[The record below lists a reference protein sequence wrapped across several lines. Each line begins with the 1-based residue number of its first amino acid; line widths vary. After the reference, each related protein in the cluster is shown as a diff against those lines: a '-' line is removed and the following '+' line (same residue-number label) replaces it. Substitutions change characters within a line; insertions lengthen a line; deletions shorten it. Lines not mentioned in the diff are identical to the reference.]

1 MISTFFI
8 NRPIFATV
16 LAVVITLAGAA
27 AFTGLPVE
35 QYPQIVPPD
44 VQVTATYNGADAAT
58 IAESVAAPLEQRI
71 NGVDNMLYMSSSS
84 SDAGTMAL
92 TVTFANG
99 TDPDQATIDVNNR
112 VQQALSQ
119 LPQEVRDQ
127 GVVVQKKSNAILMV
141 ITLLSEK
148 GQFDTKFISNY
159 ALLNIIDE
167 LKRIK
172 GVGDTQLFGA
182 QDYSMRIW
190 LDPAKLAHFK
200 LTPTD
205 VGNAIKAQ
213 SAQFAAGKFNDA
225 PNDSRAGFTYTITAD
240 GRFTDVDQF
249 RNIILRGNPD
259 GGTLRL
265 KDVARIELGSKF
277 YGFNA
282 TFNGK
287 PTVPIGVFLSP
298 GANALETV
306 AAIRDRMQEL
316 QTRFPG
322 DLAYKIPLDTTDFVR
337 ISIKEVLKTLL
348 EAMVLVVLVI
358 FVFLQKPRATL
369 IPLIAIPVALIG
381 ALAGLF
387 LSGMSIN
394 LLTLFGFVL
403 AIGIV
408 VDDAIIVIEN
418 VERLMRE
425 EMLNARDAAIKA
437 MHQVTGPIIATTL
450 VLLAVF
456 IPVAF
461 IPGLTG
467 EMYRQFAIAISIS
480 VVLSA
485 VVALTL
491 TPAMTAVLLKKHE
504 DKPPALPFRVFN
516 RGFSSLTNAYMGL
529 VHFFL
534 RAWPVGLMLFA
545 GVIIA
550 AFFLFRQSPTGLIPN
565 EDQGFFIS
573 IIKLA
578 PGASLDR
585 TSTVRNE
592 LSDIITRDPNVF
604 STVAFAGRDLL
615 ADTAR
620 PNAGVAFTRLNP
632 WDERPLASQS
642 VQAIAKKITGE
653 ARHIPQGQVFSFV
666 PPAIRGISTTGGFEL
681 YLQNRGNGGL
691 DALNTAAKNLIA
703 AANKRPELAG
713 VRTTFEFNI
722 PQYRAVVDRDKAY
735 SLGVPVKDIFTAM
748 QSTFGIG
755 YINDFTLFGRNFQVN
770 QAADTPYRVSPDD
783 LRQVYVRSAKDGLIP
798 LSSLVT
804 LHQTSGPDVVNR
816 FNIFPSVK
824 ILGNPAPGYSSGQAL
839 KAMQEVAA
847 NTLSRNFQLGWI
859 GAAYQELSAGK
870 SGAIALGLGIIM
882 VFLILA
888 ALYERW
894 TLPLAVITAIPFAVL
909 GALLANWMRGLDI
922 DVYFQ
927 VGLLVLIAMSA
938 KNAILIVEF
947 AAKIHAEGKTIAEA
961 AVAAARIRFRP
972 VIMTSMAFILGVLPL
987 ALASG
992 AGEGARHALGT
1003 GIVGG
1008 MIFATYI
1015 AVLFI
1020 PMFFE
1025 LTQTLSEKVSRRKKP
1040 QAAKTQ
1046 EAHTDESV

>member
-8 NRPIFATV
+8 HRPIFATV
-16 LAVVITLAGAA
+16 LAVVIMLAGAA

-35 QYPQIVPPD
+35 QYPEIVPPD

-71 NGVDNMLYMSSSS
+71 NGVENMLYMSSSS
-84 SDAGTMAL
+84 SDSGTMNL

-99 TDPDQATIDVNNR
+99 TDPNQASIDVNNR
-112 VQQALSQ
+112 VQQALPQ

-159 ALLNIIDE
+159 ALLNVIDE

-190 LDPAKLAHFK
+190 LDPAKLAHFG

-225 PNDSRAGFTYTITAD
+225 PNDSADGFTYTLTAD
-240 GRFTDVDQF
+240 GRFTTVEQF
-249 RNIILRGNPD
+249 RNIILRGNAS
-259 GGTLRL
+259 GGALRL
-265 KDVARIELGSKF
+265 KDVARIDLGSKF

-287 PTVPIGVFLSP
+287 PTVPIGVFLAP

-306 AAIRDRMQEL
+306 TAIRTKIAEL
-316 QTRFPG
+316 QTVFPG
-322 DLAYKIPLDTTDFVR
+322 DLTYKIPLDTTDFVR
-337 ISIKEVLKTLL
+337 ISIDEVLKTLA

-358 FVFLQKPRATL
+358 FIFLQKPRATL

-381 ALAGLF
+381 ALAGLY
-387 LSGMSIN
+387 LAGMSIN

-425 EMLNARDAAIKA
+425 EALNARDAAIKA
-437 MHQVTGPIIATTL
+437 MSQVSGPIIATTM

-491 TPAMTAVLLKKHE
+491 TPAMTAILLNKHE
-504 DKPPALPFRVFN
+504 EKQPAPPFRLFN
-516 RGFSSLTNAYMGL
+516 RGFAGLTHGYMGL
-529 VHFFL
+529 VQFFL
-534 RAWPVGLMLFA
+534 KAWPLGLMIFA
-545 GVIIA
+545 GVIVA
-550 AFFLFRQSPTGLIPN
+550 AIMLFKHSPTGLVPN

-573 IIKLA
+573 IIKLV
-578 PGASLDR
+578 PGTSLDR
-585 TSTVRNE
+585 TAVVRDE
-592 LSDIITRDPNVF
+592 LSHIVTQDPNVF
-604 STVAFAGRDLL
+604 SIVAFAGRDLL

-620 PNAGVAFTRLNP
+620 PNAGVAFIRLNP
-632 WDERPLASQS
+632 WDMRPLPSQS
-642 VQAIAKKITGE
+642 VQAVANKITHE

-666 PPAIRGISTTGGFEL
+666 PPPIRGISTTGGFEL

-691 DALNTAAKNLIA
+691 DALNTATLNLIA
-703 AANKRPELAG
+703 AANKRPELTG

-722 PQYRAVVDRDKAY
+722 PQYRAIVNRDKAY
-735 SLGVPVKDIFTAM
+735 ALGVPVKDIFTAM
-748 QSTFGIG
+748 QSTFGTG
-755 YINDFTLFGRNFQVN
+755 YVNDFTLFGRNFQVN
-770 QAADTPYRVSPDD
+770 QAADTPYRVDPQS
-783 LRQVYVRSAKDGLIP
+783 LEQVYVRSSKEGMIP
-798 LSSLVT
+798 LSSLVRLT
-804 LHQTSGPDVVNR
+804 RVSGPDVVTR
-816 FNIFPSVK
+816 FNIFPAAK

-847 NTLSRNFQLGWI
+847 STLSNNFQLGWI

-870 SGAIALGLGIIM
+870 AGAIAFGLGIIM

-894 TLPLAVITAIPFAVL
+894 ALPLAVITAVPFAVL

-947 AAKIHAEGKTIAEA
+947 AAKMHADGKSIADA
-961 AVAAARIRFRP
+961 AREAARIRFRP

-1008 MIFATYI
+1008 MILATYVAI
-1015 AVLFI
+1015 LFV

-1025 LTQTLSEKVSRRKKP
+1025 LAQTFSDKFNQRKP
-1040 QAAKTQ
+1040 QTK
-1046 EAHTDESV
+1046 

>member
-8 NRPIFATV
+8 HRPIFATV

-35 QYPQIVPPD
+35 QYPEIVPPD
-44 VQVTATYNGADAAT
+44 VQVSATYNGADAAT

-71 NGVDNMLYMSSSS
+71 NGVENMLYMSSSS
-84 SDAGTMAL
+84 SDSGSMNL

-99 TDPDQATIDVNNR
+99 TDPDQAAIDVNNR
-112 VQQALSQ
+112 VQQALPQ

-148 GQFDTKFISNY
+148 NQFDTKFISNY
-159 ALLNIIDE
+159 ALLNVIDE

-172 GVGDTQLFGA
+172 GVDDTQLFGA

-190 LDPAKLAHFK
+190 LDPAKLAHFG

-213 SAQFAAGKFNDA
+213 NAQFAAGKFNDA
-225 PNDSRAGFTYTITAD
+225 PNDSAAGFTYTITAD
-240 GRFTDVDQF
+240 GRFTDVEQF
-249 RNIILRGNPD
+249 RNIILRGNAN
-259 GGTLRL
+259 GGALRL
-265 KDVARIELGSKF
+265 KDVARIDLGSKF

-287 PTVPIGVFLSP
+287 PTVPIGVFLAP
-298 GANALETV
+298 GANALDTV
-306 AAIRDRMQEL
+306 AAIRSKMAEL
-316 QTRFPG
+316 QTSFPG
-322 DLAYKIPLDTTDFVR
+322 DLTYKIPLDTTDFVR
-337 ISIKEVLKTLL
+337 ISIHEVLKTLA

-358 FVFLQKPRATL
+358 FIFLQKPRATL
-369 IPLIAIPVALIG
+369 IPLVAIPVALIG
-381 ALAGLF
+381 ALAGLY
-387 LSGMSIN
+387 LAGMSIN

-425 EMLNARDAAIKA
+425 EALHAKEAAIKA
-437 MHQVTGPIIATTL
+437 MEQVTGPIIATTL

-461 IPGLTG
+461 IPGLSG
-467 EMYRQFAIAISIS
+467 EMYRQFAIALSIS

-491 TPAMTAVLLKKHE
+491 TPAMTALLLGRHE
-504 DKPPALPFRVFN
+504 EKPPAAPFRLFN
-516 RGFSSLTNAYMGL
+516 RGFASVTNGYMRL
-529 VHFFL
+529 VQFFL
-534 RAWPVGLMLFA
+534 KAWPIGLMIFA
-545 GVIIA
+545 GVIVVAVMI
-550 AFFLFRQSPTGLIPN
+550 FKQSPTGLIPN

-585 TSTVRNE
+585 TSEVRDE
-592 LSDIITRDPNVF
+592 LSQIITKNPNVF
-604 STVAFAGRDLL
+604 SSVAFAGRDLL

-632 WDERPLASQS
+632 WDERPLPSQS
-642 VQAIAKKITGE
+642 VQAIAKQITGE

-681 YLQNRGNGGL
+681 YLQNRGTGGL
-691 DALNTAAKNLIA
+691 DALNTATQNLIE

-722 PQYRAVVDRDKAY
+722 PQYRAVVNRDKAY
-735 SLGVPVKDIFTAM
+735 ALGVPVKDIFTAM
-748 QSTFGIG
+748 QSTFGTG
-755 YINDFTLFGRNFQVN
+755 YVNDFTLFGRNFQVN
-770 QAADTPYRVSPDD
+770 QAADAPYRINPQD
-783 LRQVYVRSAKDGLIP
+783 LENVFVRSSKDGMIP
-798 LSSLVT
+798 LSSLVSLT
-804 LHQTSGPDVVNR
+804 RQSGPDVVNR
-816 FNIFPSVK
+816 FNIFPAAK
-824 ILGNPAPGYSSGQAL
+824 ILGNPAPGSSSGQAL

-847 NTLSRNFQLGWI
+847 STLSNNFQLGWI
-859 GAAYQELSAGK
+859 GAAYQELSAGT
-870 SGAIALGLGIIM
+870 SGAIAFALGIIM

-909 GALLANWMRGLDI
+909 GALLANAMRGLDI

-947 AAKIHAEGKTIAEA
+947 AAKMHADGLSIAEA
-961 AVAAARIRFRP
+961 ALAAARIRFRP

-1008 MIFATYI
+1008 MILATYVAI
-1015 AVLFI
+1015 LFI

-1025 LTQTLSEKVSRRKKP
+1025 LSQTLSEKFSRKKSP
-1040 QAAKTQ
+1040 P
-1046 EAHTDESV
+1046 H

>member
-8 NRPIFATV
+8 HRPIFASV
-16 LAVVITLAGAA
+16 LAVVIMLAGAA

-35 QYPQIVPPD
+35 QYPEIVPPD

-71 NGVDNMLYMSSSS
+71 NGVENMLYMSSSS
-84 SDAGTMAL
+84 SDSGTMNL

-99 TDPDQATIDVNNR
+99 TDPNQATIDVNNR
-112 VQQALSQ
+112 VQQALPQ

-141 ITLLSEK
+141 ITLLSER

-159 ALLNIIDE
+159 ALLNVIDE

-190 LDPAKLAHFK
+190 LDPAKLAHFG

-225 PNDSRAGFTYTITAD
+225 PNDSAAGFTYTLTAD
-240 GRFTDVDQF
+240 GRFTTVEQF
-249 RNIILRGNPD
+249 RNIILRGND
-259 GGTLRL
+259 NGGALRL
-265 KDVARIELGSKF
+265 NDVARIDLGSKF

-287 PTVPIGVFLSP
+287 PTVPIGVFLAP

-306 AAIRDRMQEL
+306 AAIRTKMAEL
-316 QTRFPG
+316 QTSFPG

-337 ISIKEVLKTLL
+337 ISIDEVLKTLA

-358 FVFLQKPRATL
+358 FIFLQKPRATL

-381 ALAGLF
+381 ALAGLY
-387 LSGMSIN
+387 LAGMSIN

-425 EMLNARDAAIKA
+425 EALHARDAAIKA
-437 MHQVTGPIIATTL
+437 MTQVSGPIIATTM

-491 TPAMTAVLLKKHE
+491 TPAMTAILLNKHE
-504 DKPPALPFRVFN
+504 EKQPALPFRLFN
-516 RGFSSLTNAYMGL
+516 RGFAGLTHGYMGL
-529 VHFFL
+529 VQFFL
-534 RAWPVGLMLFA
+534 KAWPLGLMIFA
-545 GVIIA
+545 GVIVA
-550 AFFLFRQSPTGLIPN
+550 AIVLFKHSPTGLVPN

-585 TSTVRNE
+585 TGVVRDE
-592 LSDIITRDPNVF
+592 LSQIVTDDPNVF
-604 STVAFAGRDLL
+604 SIVAFAGRDLL

-620 PNAGVAFTRLNP
+620 PNAGVAFIRLNP
-632 WDERPLASQS
+632 WDERPLPSQS
-642 VQAIAKKITGE
+642 VQAVANKITGE

-666 PPAIRGISTTGGFEL
+666 PPPIRGISTTGGFEL

-691 DALNTAAKNLIA
+691 DALNTATQNLIA

-722 PQYRAVVDRDKAY
+722 PQYRAVVNRDKAY
-735 SLGVPVKDIFTAM
+735 ALGVSVKDIFTAM
-748 QSTFGIG
+748 QSTFGTG
-755 YINDFTLFGRNFQVN
+755 YVNDFTLFGRNFQVN
-770 QAADTPYRVSPDD
+770 QAADTPYRVDPQD
-783 LRQVYVRSAKDGLIP
+783 LSQVYVRSSKERMIP
-798 LSSLVT
+798 LSSLVRLT
-804 LHQTSGPDVVNR
+804 RVSGPDVVTR
-816 FNIFPSVK
+816 FNIFPAAK

-847 NTLSRNFQLGWI
+847 STLSNNFQLGWI

-870 SGAIALGLGIIM
+870 SGAIAFGLGIIM

-894 TLPLAVITAIPFAVL
+894 ALPLAVITAVPFAVL

-947 AAKIHAEGKTIAEA
+947 AAKMHAEGKSIPDA
-961 AVAAARIRFRP
+961 AREAARIRFRP

-987 ALASG
+987 ALATG

-1008 MIFATYI
+1008 MILATYVAI
-1015 AVLFI
+1015 IFV

-1025 LTQTLSEKVSRRKKP
+1025 LAQTLSDKFSRRKP
-1040 QAAKTQ
+1040 QAK
-1046 EAHTDESV
+1046 

>member
-1 MISTFFI
+1 
-8 NRPIFATV
+8 
-16 LAVVITLAGAA
+16 
-27 AFTGLPVE
+27 
-35 QYPQIVPPD
+35 
-44 VQVTATYNGADAAT
+44 
-58 IAESVAAPLEQRI
+58 
-71 NGVDNMLYMSSSS
+71 
-84 SDAGTMAL
+84 
-92 TVTFANG
+92 
-99 TDPDQATIDVNNR
+99 
-112 VQQALSQ
+112 
-119 LPQEVRDQ
+119 
-127 GVVVQKKSNAILMV
+127 
-141 ITLLSEK
+141 
-148 GQFDTKFISNY
+148 
-159 ALLNIIDE
+159 
-167 LKRIK
+167 
-172 GVGDTQLFGA
+172 
-182 QDYSMRIW
+182 
-190 LDPAKLAHFK
+190 
-200 LTPTD
+200 
-205 VGNAIKAQ
+205 
-213 SAQFAAGKFNDA
+213 
-225 PNDSRAGFTYTITAD
+225 
-240 GRFTDVDQF
+240 
-249 RNIILRGNPD
+249 
-259 GGTLRL
+259 
-265 KDVARIELGSKF
+265 
-277 YGFNA
+277 
-282 TFNGK
+282 
-287 PTVPIGVFLSP
+287 
-298 GANALETV
+298 
-306 AAIRDRMQEL
+306 
-316 QTRFPG
+316 
-322 DLAYKIPLDTTDFVR
+322 
-337 ISIKEVLKTLL
+337 
-348 EAMVLVVLVI
+348 
-358 FVFLQKPRATL
+358 
-369 IPLIAIPVALIG
+369 
-381 ALAGLF
+381 
-387 LSGMSIN
+387 
-394 LLTLFGFVL
+394 
-403 AIGIV
+403 
-408 VDDAIIVIEN
+408 
-418 VERLMRE
+418 
-425 EMLNARDAAIKA
+425 
-437 MHQVTGPIIATTL
+437 
-450 VLLAVF
+450 
-456 IPVAF
+456 
-461 IPGLTG
+461 
-467 EMYRQFAIAISIS
+467 
-480 VVLSA
+480 
-485 VVALTL
+485 
-491 TPAMTAVLLKKHE
+491 
-504 DKPPALPFRVFN
+504 
-516 RGFSSLTNAYMGL
+516 
-529 VHFFL
+529 
-534 RAWPVGLMLFA
+534 
-545 GVIIA
+545 
-550 AFFLFRQSPTGLIPN
+550 
-565 EDQGFFIS
+565 
-573 IIKLA
+573 
-578 PGASLDR
+578 
-585 TSTVRNE
+585 
-592 LSDIITRDPNVF
+592 
-604 STVAFAGRDLL
+604 
-615 ADTAR
+615 
-620 PNAGVAFTRLNP
+620 
-632 WDERPLASQS
+632 

-1046 EAHTDESV
+1046 EAHTDES

>member
-8 NRPIFATV
+8 HRPIFATV

-35 QYPQIVPPD
+35 QYPEIVPPD
-44 VQVTATYNGADAAT
+44 VQVSATYNGADAAT

-71 NGVDNMLYMSSSS
+71 NGVENMLYMSSSS
-84 SDAGTMAL
+84 SDSGSMNL

-99 TDPDQATIDVNNR
+99 TDPDQAAIDVNNR
-112 VQQALSQ
+112 VQQALPQ

-148 GQFDTKFISNY
+148 NQFDTKFISNY
-159 ALLNIIDE
+159 ALLNVIDE

-190 LDPAKLAHFK
+190 LDPAKLAHFG

-225 PNDSRAGFTYTITAD
+225 PNDSAAGFTYTITAD
-240 GRFTDVDQF
+240 GRFTDVEQF
-249 RNIILRGNPD
+249 RNIILRGNAN
-259 GGTLRL
+259 GGALRL
-265 KDVARIELGSKF
+265 KDVARIDLGSKF

-287 PTVPIGVFLSP
+287 PTVPIGVFLAP
-298 GANALETV
+298 GANALDTV
-306 AAIRDRMQEL
+306 AAIRSKMAEL
-316 QTRFPG
+316 QTSFPG
-322 DLAYKIPLDTTDFVR
+322 DLTYKIPLDTTDFVR
-337 ISIKEVLKTLL
+337 ISIHEVLKTLA

-358 FVFLQKPRATL
+358 FIFLQKPRATL
-369 IPLIAIPVALIG
+369 IPLVAIPVALIG
-381 ALAGLF
+381 ALAGLY
-387 LSGMSIN
+387 LAGMSIN

-425 EMLNARDAAIKA
+425 EALHAKEAAIKA
-437 MHQVTGPIIATTL
+437 MEQVTGPIIATTL

-461 IPGLTG
+461 IPGLSG
-467 EMYRQFAIAISIS
+467 EMYRQFAIALSIS

-491 TPAMTAVLLKKHE
+491 TPAMTALMLGRHE
-504 DKPPALPFRVFN
+504 EKPPAAPFRLFN
-516 RGFSSLTNAYMGL
+516 RGFASVTNGYMRL

-534 RAWPVGLMLFA
+534 KAWPIGLMIFA
-545 GVIIA
+545 GVIVA
-550 AFFLFRQSPTGLIPN
+550 AVMIFKQSPTGLIPN

-585 TSTVRNE
+585 TSEVRDE
-592 LSDIITRDPNVF
+592 LSQIITGNPNVF

-632 WDERPLASQS
+632 WDERPLPSQS
-642 VQAIAKKITGE
+642 VQAIAKQITGE

-681 YLQNRGNGGL
+681 YLQNRGTGGL
-691 DALNTAAKNLIA
+691 DALNTATQNLIE

-722 PQYRAVVDRDKAY
+722 PQYRAVVNRDKAY
-735 SLGVPVKDIFTAM
+735 ALGVPVKDIFTAM
-748 QSTFGIG
+748 QSTFGTG
-755 YINDFTLFGRNFQVN
+755 YVNDFTLFGRNFQVN
-770 QAADTPYRVSPDD
+770 QAADAPYRINPQELENVF
-783 LRQVYVRSAKDGLIP
+783 VRSSKEGMIP
-798 LSSLVT
+798 LSSLVSLT
-804 LHQTSGPDVVNR
+804 RQSGPDVVNR
-816 FNIFPSVK
+816 FNIFPAAK

-847 NTLSRNFQLGWI
+847 STLSNNFRLGWI
-859 GAAYQELSAGK
+859 GAAYQELSAGT
-870 SGAIALGLGIIM
+870 SGAIAFALGIIM

-909 GALLANWMRGLDI
+909 GALLANAMRGLDI

-947 AAKIHAEGKTIAEA
+947 AAKMHADGLSIAEA
-961 AVAAARIRFRP
+961 ALAAARIRFRP

-1008 MIFATYI
+1008 MILATYVAI
-1015 AVLFI
+1015 LFI

-1025 LTQTLSEKVSRRKKP
+1025 LSQTLSEKLNRNKK
-1040 QAAKTQ
+1040 AAR
-1046 EAHTDESV
+1046 

>member
-8 NRPIFATV
+8 HRPIFASV
-16 LAVVITLAGAA
+16 LAVVIMLAGAA

-35 QYPQIVPPD
+35 QYPEIVPPD

-71 NGVDNMLYMSSSS
+71 NGVENMLYMSSSS
-84 SDAGTMAL
+84 SDSGTMNL

-99 TDPDQATIDVNNR
+99 TDPNQATIDVNNR
-112 VQQALSQ
+112 VQQALPQ

-141 ITLLSEK
+141 ITLLSER

-159 ALLNIIDE
+159 ALLNVIDE

-190 LDPAKLAHFK
+190 LDPAKLAHFG

-225 PNDSRAGFTYTITAD
+225 PNDSAAGFTYTLTAD
-240 GRFTDVDQF
+240 GRFTTVEQF
-249 RNIILRGNPD
+249 RNIILRGND
-259 GGTLRL
+259 NGGALRL
-265 KDVARIELGSKF
+265 NDVARIDLGSKF

-287 PTVPIGVFLSP
+287 PTVPIGVFLAP

-306 AAIRDRMQEL
+306 AAIRTKMAEL
-316 QTRFPG
+316 QTSFPG

-337 ISIKEVLKTLL
+337 ISIDEVLKTLA

-358 FVFLQKPRATL
+358 FIFLQKPRATL

-381 ALAGLF
+381 ALAGLY
-387 LSGMSIN
+387 LAGMSIN

-425 EMLNARDAAIKA
+425 EALHAKEAAIKA
-437 MHQVTGPIIATTL
+437 MAQVSGPIIATTM

-491 TPAMTAVLLKKHE
+491 TPAMTAILLNKHE
-504 DKPPALPFRVFN
+504 EKQPALPFRLFN
-516 RGFSSLTNAYMGL
+516 RGFAGLTHGYMGL
-529 VHFFL
+529 VQFFL
-534 RAWPVGLMLFA
+534 KAWPLGLMIFA
-545 GVIIA
+545 GVIVA
-550 AFFLFRQSPTGLIPN
+550 AIVLFKHSPTGLVPN

-585 TSTVRNE
+585 TGVVRDE
-592 LSDIITRDPNVF
+592 LSQIVTDNPNVF
-604 STVAFAGRDLL
+604 SIVAFAGRDLL

-620 PNAGVAFTRLNP
+620 PNAGVAFIRLNP
-632 WDERPLASQS
+632 WDERPLPSQS
-642 VQAIAKKITGE
+642 VQAVANKITGE

-666 PPAIRGISTTGGFEL
+666 PPPIRGISTTGGFEL

-691 DALNTAAKNLIA
+691 DALNTATQNLIA

-722 PQYRAVVDRDKAY
+722 PQYRAVVNRDKAY
-735 SLGVPVKDIFTAM
+735 ALGVSVKDIFTAM
-748 QSTFGIG
+748 QSTFGTG
-755 YINDFTLFGRNFQVN
+755 YVNDFTLFGRNFQVN
-770 QAADTPYRVSPDD
+770 QAADTPYRVDPQD
-783 LRQVYVRSAKDGLIP
+783 LSQVYVRSSSEGMIP
-798 LSSLVT
+798 LSSLVRLT
-804 LHQTSGPDVVNR
+804 RVSSPDVVTR
-816 FNIFPSVK
+816 FNIFPAAK

-847 NTLSRNFQLGWI
+847 STLSNNFQLGWI

-870 SGAIALGLGIIM
+870 SGAIAFGLGIIM

-894 TLPLAVITAIPFAVL
+894 ALPLAVITAVPFAVL

-947 AAKIHAEGKTIAEA
+947 AAKMHAEGKSIPDA
-961 AVAAARIRFRP
+961 AREAARIRFRP

-987 ALASG
+987 ALATG

-1008 MIFATYI
+1008 MILATYVAI
-1015 AVLFI
+1015 IFV

-1025 LTQTLSEKVSRRKKP
+1025 LAQTLSDKFSRRKP
-1040 QAAKTQ
+1040 QAK
-1046 EAHTDESV
+1046 

>member
-8 NRPIFATV
+8 HRPIFASV
-16 LAVVITLAGAA
+16 LAVVIMLAGAA

-35 QYPQIVPPD
+35 QYPEIVPPD

-71 NGVDNMLYMSSSS
+71 NGVENMLYMSSSS
-84 SDAGTMAL
+84 SDSGTMNL

-99 TDPDQATIDVNNR
+99 TDPNQATIDVNNR
-112 VQQALSQ
+112 VQQALPQ

-141 ITLLSEK
+141 ITLLSER

-159 ALLNIIDE
+159 ALLNVIDE

-190 LDPAKLAHFK
+190 LDPAKLAHFG

-225 PNDSRAGFTYTITAD
+225 PNDSAAGFTYTLTAD
-240 GRFTDVDQF
+240 GRFTTVEQF
-249 RNIILRGNPD
+249 RNIILRGND
-259 GGTLRL
+259 NGGALRL
-265 KDVARIELGSKF
+265 NDVARIDLGSKF

-287 PTVPIGVFLSP
+287 PTVPIGVFLAP

-306 AAIRDRMQEL
+306 AAIRTKMAEL
-316 QTRFPG
+316 QTTFPG

-337 ISIKEVLKTLL
+337 ISIDEVLKTLA

-358 FVFLQKPRATL
+358 FIFLQKPRATL

-381 ALAGLF
+381 ALAGLY
-387 LSGMSIN
+387 LAGMSIN

-425 EMLNARDAAIKA
+425 EALHAKEAAIKA
-437 MHQVTGPIIATTL
+437 MTQVSGPIIATTM

-491 TPAMTAVLLKKHE
+491 TPAMTAILLNKHE
-504 DKPPALPFRVFN
+504 EKQPALPFRLFN
-516 RGFSSLTNAYMGL
+516 RGFAGLTHGYMGL
-529 VHFFL
+529 VQFFL
-534 RAWPVGLMLFA
+534 KAWPLGLMIFA
-545 GVIIA
+545 GVIVA
-550 AFFLFRQSPTGLIPN
+550 AIVLFKHSPTGLVPN

-585 TSTVRNE
+585 TGVVRDE
-592 LSDIITRDPNVF
+592 LSQIVTDNPNVF
-604 STVAFAGRDLL
+604 SIVAFAGRDLL

-620 PNAGVAFTRLNP
+620 PNAGVAFIRLNP
-632 WDERPLASQS
+632 WDERPLPSQS
-642 VQAIAKKITGE
+642 VQAVASKITGE

-666 PPAIRGISTTGGFEL
+666 PPPIRGISTTGGFEL

-691 DALNTAAKNLIA
+691 DALNTATQNLIA

-722 PQYRAVVDRDKAY
+722 PQYRAVVNRDKAY
-735 SLGVPVKDIFTAM
+735 ALGVSVKDIFTAM
-748 QSTFGIG
+748 QSTFGTG
-755 YINDFTLFGRNFQVN
+755 YVNDFTLFGRNFQVN
-770 QAADTPYRVSPDD
+770 QAADTPYRVDPQD
-783 LRQVYVRSAKDGLIP
+783 LNQVYVRSSSEGMIP
-798 LSSLVT
+798 LSSLVRLT
-804 LHQTSGPDVVNR
+804 RVSGPDVVTR
-816 FNIFPSVK
+816 FNIFPAAK

-847 NTLSRNFQLGWI
+847 STLSNNFQLGWI

-870 SGAIALGLGIIM
+870 SGAIAFGLGIIM

-894 TLPLAVITAIPFAVL
+894 ALPLAVITAVPFAVL

-947 AAKIHAEGKTIAEA
+947 AAKMHAEGKSIPDA
-961 AVAAARIRFRP
+961 AREAARIRFRP

-987 ALASG
+987 ALATG

-1008 MIFATYI
+1008 MILATYVAI
-1015 AVLFI
+1015 IFV

-1025 LTQTLSEKVSRRKKP
+1025 LAQTLSDKFSRRKP
-1040 QAAKTQ
+1040 QAK
-1046 EAHTDESV
+1046 

>member
-1 MISTFFI
+1 MSTFFI
-8 NRPIFATV
+8 HRPIFASV
-16 LAVVITLAGAA
+16 LAVVIMLAGAA

-35 QYPQIVPPD
+35 QYPEIVPPD

-71 NGVDNMLYMSSSS
+71 NGVENMLYMSSSS
-84 SDAGTMAL
+84 SDSGTMNL

-99 TDPDQATIDVNNR
+99 TDPNQATIDVNNR
-112 VQQALSQ
+112 VQQALPQ

-141 ITLLSEK
+141 ITLLSER

-159 ALLNIIDE
+159 ALLNVIDE

-190 LDPAKLAHFK
+190 LDPAKLAHFG

-225 PNDSRAGFTYTITAD
+225 PNDSAAGFTYTLTAD
-240 GRFTDVDQF
+240 GRFTTVEQF
-249 RNIILRGNPD
+249 RNIILRGND
-259 GGTLRL
+259 NGGALRL
-265 KDVARIELGSKF
+265 NDVARIDLGSKF

-287 PTVPIGVFLSP
+287 PTVPIGVFLAP

-306 AAIRDRMQEL
+306 AAIRTKMAEL
-316 QTRFPG
+316 QTSFPG

-337 ISIKEVLKTLL
+337 ISIDEVLKTLA

-358 FVFLQKPRATL
+358 FIFLQKPRATL

-381 ALAGLF
+381 ALAGLY
-387 LSGMSIN
+387 LAGMSIN

-425 EMLNARDAAIKA
+425 EALHARDAAIKA
-437 MHQVTGPIIATTL
+437 MTQVSGPIIATTM

-491 TPAMTAVLLKKHE
+491 TPAMTAILLNKHE
-504 DKPPALPFRVFN
+504 EKQPALPFRLFN
-516 RGFSSLTNAYMGL
+516 RGFAGLTHGYMGL
-529 VHFFL
+529 VQFFL
-534 RAWPVGLMLFA
+534 KAWPLGLMIFA
-545 GVIIA
+545 GVIVA
-550 AFFLFRQSPTGLIPN
+550 AIVLFKHSPTGLVPN

-585 TSTVRNE
+585 TGVVRDE
-592 LSDIITRDPNVF
+592 LSQIVTDDPNVF
-604 STVAFAGRDLL
+604 SIVAFAGRDLL

-620 PNAGVAFTRLNP
+620 PNAGVAFIRLNP
-632 WDERPLASQS
+632 WDERPLPSQS
-642 VQAIAKKITGE
+642 VQAVANKITGE

-666 PPAIRGISTTGGFEL
+666 PPPIRGISTTGGFEL

-691 DALNTAAKNLIA
+691 DALNTATQNLIA

-722 PQYRAVVDRDKAY
+722 PQYRAVVNRDKAY
-735 SLGVPVKDIFTAM
+735 ALGVSVKDIFTAM
-748 QSTFGIG
+748 QSTFGTG
-755 YINDFTLFGRNFQVN
+755 YVNDFTLFGRNFQVN
-770 QAADTPYRVSPDD
+770 QAADTPYRVDPQD
-783 LRQVYVRSAKDGLIP
+783 LSQVYVRSSKERMIP
-798 LSSLVT
+798 LSSLVRLT
-804 LHQTSGPDVVNR
+804 RVSGPDVVTR
-816 FNIFPSVK
+816 FNIFPAAK

-847 NTLSRNFQLGWI
+847 STLSNNFQLGWI

-870 SGAIALGLGIIM
+870 SGAIAFGLGIIM

-894 TLPLAVITAIPFAVL
+894 ALPLAVITAVPFAVL

-947 AAKIHAEGKTIAEA
+947 AAKMHAEGKSIPDA
-961 AVAAARIRFRP
+961 AREAARIRFRP

-987 ALASG
+987 ALATG

-1008 MIFATYI
+1008 MILATYVAI
-1015 AVLFI
+1015 IFV

-1025 LTQTLSEKVSRRKKP
+1025 LAQTLSDKFSRRKP
-1040 QAAKTQ
+1040 QAK
-1046 EAHTDESV
+1046 

>member
-8 NRPIFATV
+8 HRPIFASV
-16 LAVVITLAGAA
+16 LAVVIMLAGAA

-35 QYPQIVPPD
+35 QYPEIVPPD

-71 NGVDNMLYMSSSS
+71 NGVENMLYMSSSS
-84 SDAGTMAL
+84 SDSGTMNL

-99 TDPDQATIDVNNR
+99 TDPNQATIDVNNR
-112 VQQALSQ
+112 VQQALPQ

-141 ITLLSEK
+141 ITLLSER

-159 ALLNIIDE
+159 ALLNVIDE

-190 LDPAKLAHFK
+190 LDPAKLAHFG

-225 PNDSRAGFTYTITAD
+225 PNDSAAGFTYTLTAD
-240 GRFTDVDQF
+240 GRFTTVEQF
-249 RNIILRGNPD
+249 RNIILRGND
-259 GGTLRL
+259 NGGALRL
-265 KDVARIELGSKF
+265 NDVARIDLGSKF

-287 PTVPIGVFLSP
+287 PTVPIGVFLAP

-306 AAIRDRMQEL
+306 AAIRTKMAEL
-316 QTRFPG
+316 QTSFPG

-337 ISIKEVLKTLL
+337 ISIDEVLKTLA

-358 FVFLQKPRATL
+358 FIFLQKPRATL

-381 ALAGLF
+381 ALAGLY
-387 LSGMSIN
+387 LAGMSIN

-425 EMLNARDAAIKA
+425 EALHAKEAAIKA
-437 MHQVTGPIIATTL
+437 MAQVSGPIIATTM

-491 TPAMTAVLLKKHE
+491 TPAMTAILLNKHE
-504 DKPPALPFRVFN
+504 EKQPALPFRLFN
-516 RGFSSLTNAYMGL
+516 RGFAGLTHGYMGL
-529 VHFFL
+529 VQFFL
-534 RAWPVGLMLFA
+534 KAWPLGLMIFA
-545 GVIIA
+545 GVIVA
-550 AFFLFRQSPTGLIPN
+550 AIVLFKHSPTGLVPN

-585 TSTVRNE
+585 TGVVRDE
-592 LSDIITRDPNVF
+592 LSQIVTDNPNVF
-604 STVAFAGRDLL
+604 SIVAFAGRDLL

-620 PNAGVAFTRLNP
+620 PNAGVAFIRLNP
-632 WDERPLASQS
+632 WDERPLPSQS
-642 VQAIAKKITGE
+642 VQAVANKITGE

-666 PPAIRGISTTGGFEL
+666 PPPIRGISTTGGFEL

-691 DALNTAAKNLIA
+691 DALNTATQNLIA

-722 PQYRAVVDRDKAY
+722 PQYRAVVNRDKAY
-735 SLGVPVKDIFTAM
+735 ALGVSVKDIFTAM
-748 QSTFGIG
+748 QSTFGTG
-755 YINDFTLFGRNFQVN
+755 YVNDFTLFGRNFQVN
-770 QAADTPYRVSPDD
+770 QAADTPYRVDPQD
-783 LRQVYVRSAKDGLIP
+783 LSQVYVRSSSEGMIP
-798 LSSLVT
+798 LSSLVRLT
-804 LHQTSGPDVVNR
+804 RVSSPDVVTR
-816 FNIFPSVK
+816 FNIFPAAK

-847 NTLSRNFQLGWI
+847 STLSNNFQLGWI

-870 SGAIALGLGIIM
+870 SGAIAFGLGIIM

-894 TLPLAVITAIPFAVL
+894 ALPLAVITAVPFAVL

-947 AAKIHAEGKTIAEA
+947 AAKMHAEGKSIPDA
-961 AVAAARIRFRP
+961 AREAARIRFRP

-987 ALASG
+987 ALATG
-992 AGEGARHALGT
+992 AGEGARHALG
-1003 GIVGG
+1003 
-1008 MIFATYI
+1008 
-1015 AVLFI
+1015 
-1020 PMFFE
+1020 
-1025 LTQTLSEKVSRRKKP
+1025 
-1040 QAAKTQ
+1040 
-1046 EAHTDESV
+1046 

>member
-8 NRPIFATV
+8 HRPIFATV
-16 LAVVITLAGAA
+16 LAVVIMLAGAA

-35 QYPQIVPPD
+35 QYPEIVPPD

-71 NGVDNMLYMSSSS
+71 NGVENMLYMSSSS
-84 SDAGTMAL
+84 SDSGTMNL

-99 TDPDQATIDVNNR
+99 TDPNQATIDVNNR
-112 VQQALSQ
+112 VQQALPQ

-141 ITLLSEK
+141 ITLLSER

-159 ALLNIIDE
+159 ALLNVIDE

-190 LDPAKLAHFK
+190 LDPAKLAHFD

-225 PNDSRAGFTYTITAD
+225 PNDSAAGFTYTLTAD
-240 GRFTDVDQF
+240 GRFTTVEQF
-249 RNIILRGNPD
+249 RNIILRGNAS
-259 GGTLRL
+259 GGALRL
-265 KDVARIELGSKF
+265 KDVARIDLGSKF

-287 PTVPIGVFLSP
+287 PTVPIGVFLAP

-306 AAIRDRMQEL
+306 AAIRTKMTEL
-316 QTRFPG
+316 QTVFPG

-337 ISIKEVLKTLL
+337 ISIDEVLKTLA

-358 FVFLQKPRATL
+358 FIFLQKPRATL

-381 ALAGLF
+381 ALAGLY
-387 LSGMSIN
+387 LAGMSIN

-425 EMLNARDAAIKA
+425 EALHARDAAIKA
-437 MHQVTGPIIATTL
+437 MQQVSGPIIATTM

-491 TPAMTAVLLKKHE
+491 TPAMTAILLNKHE
-504 DKPPALPFRVFN
+504 EKQPALPFRIFN
-516 RGFSSLTNAYMGL
+516 RGFNGLTHGYMGL
-529 VHFFL
+529 VQFFL
-534 RAWPVGLMLFA
+534 KAWPLGLMIFA
-545 GVIIA
+545 GVIVA
-550 AFFLFRQSPTGLIPN
+550 AIVLFKHSPTGLVPN

-585 TSTVRNE
+585 TAVVRDE
-592 LSDIITRDPNVF
+592 LSHIVTQDPNVF
-604 STVAFAGRDLL
+604 SIVAFAGRDLL

-620 PNAGVAFTRLNP
+620 PNAGVAFIRLNP
-632 WDERPLASQS
+632 WDERLLPSQS
-642 VQAIAKKITGE
+642 VQAVANKITGE

-666 PPAIRGISTTGGFEL
+666 PPPIRGISTTGGFEL

-691 DALNTAAKNLIA
+691 DALNTATLNLIA

-722 PQYRAVVDRDKAY
+722 PQYRAVVNRDKAY
-735 SLGVPVKDIFTAM
+735 ALGVPVKDIFTAM
-748 QSTFGIG
+748 QSTFGTG
-755 YINDFTLFGRNFQVN
+755 YVNDFTLFGRNFQVN
-770 QAADTPYRVSPDD
+770 QAADTPYRVDPQD
-783 LRQVYVRSAKDGLIP
+783 LEQVYVRSSKEGMIP
-798 LSSLVT
+798 LSSLVRLT
-804 LHQTSGPDVVNR
+804 RVSGPDVVTR
-816 FNIFPSVK
+816 FNIFPAAK

-847 NTLSRNFQLGWI
+847 STLSNNFQLGWI

-870 SGAIALGLGIIM
+870 AGAIAFGLGIIM

-894 TLPLAVITAIPFAVL
+894 ALPLAVITAVPFAVL

-947 AAKIHAEGKTIAEA
+947 AAKMHADGKSITDA
-961 AVAAARIRFRP
+961 AIEAARIRFRP

-1008 MIFATYI
+1008 MILATYVAI
-1015 AVLFI
+1015 LFV

-1025 LTQTLSEKVSRRKKP
+1025 LAQTLSDKFSRRKP
-1040 QAAKTQ
+1040 QEK
-1046 EAHTDESV
+1046 

>member
-8 NRPIFATV
+8 HRPIFASV
-16 LAVVITLAGAA
+16 LAIVIMLAGAA

-35 QYPQIVPPD
+35 QYPEIVPPD

-71 NGVDNMLYMSSSS
+71 NGVENMLYMSSSS
-84 SDAGTMAL
+84 SDAGTMNL

-99 TDPDQATIDVNNR
+99 TDPDQAAIDVNNR
-112 VQQALSQ
+112 VQQALPQ
-119 LPQEVRDQ
+119 LPQGVRDQ

-141 ITLLSEK
+141 ITLLSGH

-159 ALLNIIDE
+159 ALLNVIDE
-167 LKRIK
+167 LKRIP
-172 GVGDTQLFGA
+172 GVGDTLLFGA

-190 LDPAKLAHFK
+190 LDPAKLAHFG

-205 VGNAIKAQ
+205 VSNAIKAQ

-225 PNDSRAGFTYTITAD
+225 PNDSAAGFTYTITAD
-240 GRFTDVDQF
+240 GRFTHVEQF
-249 RNIILRGNPD
+249 RNIILRGNIN
-259 GGTLRL
+259 GGALRL
-265 KDVARIELGSKF
+265 KDVARISLGSKF

-287 PTVPIGVFLSP
+287 PTVPIGVFLAP
-298 GANALETV
+298 GANALDTV
-306 AAIRDRMQEL
+306 AAIRAKMAEL
-316 QTRFPG
+316 QKVFPG
-322 DLAYKIPLDTTDFVR
+322 DLTYKVPLDTTDFVR
-337 ISIKEVLKTLL
+337 ISIHEVLKTLL

-381 ALAGLF
+381 ALAGLYIA
-387 LSGMSIN
+387 GMSIN

-425 EMLNARDAAIKA
+425 EALHAKEAAIKA
-437 MHQVTGPIIATTL
+437 MQQVSGPIIATTM

-467 EMYRQFAIAISIS
+467 EMYRQFAIAISLS

-491 TPAMTAVLLKKHE
+491 TPAMTAILLGKHE
-504 DKPPALPFRVFN
+504 DKKPALPFRMFN
-516 RGFSSLTNAYMGL
+516 RGFAGLTHGYMGL

-534 RAWPVGLMLFA
+534 KAWPIGLLIFG
-545 GVIIA
+545 GVIVA
-550 AFFLFRQSPTGLIPN
+550 AIVLFKHSPTGLVPN
-565 EDQGFFIS
+565 EDQGYFLS

-578 PGASLDR
+578 PGATLDR
-585 TSTVRNE
+585 TGEVRDE
-592 LSDIITRDPNVF
+592 LSDIVTKDPNVF
-604 STVAFAGRDLL
+604 SIVAFAGRDLL

-620 PNAGVAFTRLNP
+620 PNAGVAFIRLNP
-632 WDERPLASQS
+632 WNERPRPSQS
-642 VQAIAKKITGE
+642 VQSMAKKITQE

-666 PPAIRGISTTGGFEL
+666 PPPIRGISTTGGFEL

-691 DALNTAAKNLIA
+691 DALNTAVQNLIV
-703 AANKRPELAG
+703 AANKRPELTG
-713 VRTTFEFNI
+713 VRTTFEFNM
-722 PQYRAVVDRDKAY
+722 PQYRAEVNRDKAY
-735 SLGVPVKDIFTAM
+735 ALGVSVKDIFTAM
-748 QSTFGIG
+748 QSTFGMG
-755 YINDFTLFGRNFQVN
+755 YVNDFTLFGRNFQVN
-770 QAADTPYRVSPDD
+770 LAADTAHRVSPEN
-783 LRQVYVRSAKDGLIP
+783 LEQVYVRSSKEGLIP
-798 LSSLVT
+798 LSSLVHLQRVT
-804 LHQTSGPDVVNR
+804 GPDVVNR
-816 FNIFPSVK
+816 FNIFPAAK

-847 NTLSRNFQLGWI
+847 STLSNNFQLGWI

-870 SGAIALGLGIIM
+870 SGAIAFGLGIIM

-894 TLPLAVITAIPFAVL
+894 TLPLAVITAVPFAVL

-947 AAKIHAEGKTIAEA
+947 AARMHADGRSIQAA
-961 AVAAARIRFRP
+961 AVEAARIRFRP

-1008 MIFATYI
+1008 MILATYVAI
-1015 AVLFI
+1015 LFV

-1025 LTQTLSEKVSRRKKP
+1025 LLQTLSEKLSRRTHRTEK
-1040 QAAKTQ
+1040 QA
-1046 EAHTDESV
+1046 ESKH

>member
-8 NRPIFATV
+8 HRPIFATV

-35 QYPQIVPPD
+35 QYPEIVPPD
-44 VQVTATYNGADAAT
+44 VQVSATYNGADAAT

-71 NGVDNMLYMSSSS
+71 NGVENMLYMSSSS
-84 SDAGTMAL
+84 SDSGSMNL

-99 TDPDQATIDVNNR
+99 TDPDQAAIDVNNR
-112 VQQALSQ
+112 VQQALPQ

-148 GQFDTKFISNY
+148 NQFDTKFISNY
-159 ALLNIIDE
+159 ALLNVIDE

-172 GVGDTQLFGA
+172 GVGDSQLFGA

-190 LDPAKLAHFK
+190 LDPAKLAHFG

-205 VGNAIKAQ
+205 VGDAIKAQ

-225 PNDSRAGFTYTITAD
+225 PNDSAAGFTYTITAD
-240 GRFTDVDQF
+240 GRFTDVEQF
-249 RNIILRGNPD
+249 RNIILRGNAN
-259 GGTLRL
+259 GGALRL
-265 KDVARIELGSKF
+265 KDVARIDLGSKF

-287 PTVPIGVFLSP
+287 PTVPIGVFLAP
-298 GANALETV
+298 GANALDTV
-306 AAIRDRMQEL
+306 AAIRSKMAEL
-316 QTRFPG
+316 QTSFPG
-322 DLAYKIPLDTTDFVR
+322 DLTYKIPLDTTDFVR
-337 ISIKEVLKTLL
+337 ISIHEVLKTLA

-358 FVFLQKPRATL
+358 FIFLQKPRATL
-369 IPLIAIPVALIG
+369 IPLVAIPVALIG
-381 ALAGLF
+381 ALAGLY
-387 LSGMSIN
+387 LAGMSIN

-425 EMLNARDAAIKA
+425 EALHAKEAAIKA
-437 MHQVTGPIIATTL
+437 MEQVTGPIIATTL

-461 IPGLTG
+461 IPGLSG
-467 EMYRQFAIAISIS
+467 EMYRQFAIALSIS

-491 TPAMTAVLLKKHE
+491 TPAMTALMLGRHE
-504 DKPPALPFRVFN
+504 EKPPAAPFRLFN
-516 RGFSSLTNAYMGL
+516 RGFASVTHGYMRL

-534 RAWPVGLMLFA
+534 KAWPIGLMIFA
-545 GVIIA
+545 GVIVA
-550 AFFLFRQSPTGLIPN
+550 AVMIFKQSPTGLIPN

-585 TSTVRNE
+585 TSEVRDE
-592 LSDIITRDPNVF
+592 LSQIITGNPNVF

-632 WDERPLASQS
+632 WDERPLPSQS
-642 VQAIAKKITGE
+642 VQAIAKQITGE

-681 YLQNRGNGGL
+681 YLQNRGTGGL
-691 DALNTAAKNLIA
+691 DALNTATQNLIE

-722 PQYRAVVDRDKAY
+722 PQYRAVVNRDKAY
-735 SLGVPVKDIFTAM
+735 ALGVPVKDIFTAM
-748 QSTFGIG
+748 QSTFGTG
-755 YINDFTLFGRNFQVN
+755 YVNDFTLFGRNFQVN
-770 QAADTPYRVSPDD
+770 QAADAPYRINPQELENVF
-783 LRQVYVRSAKDGLIP
+783 VRSSKEGMIP
-798 LSSLVT
+798 LSSLVSLT
-804 LHQTSGPDVVNR
+804 RQSGPDVVNR
-816 FNIFPSVK
+816 FNIFPAAK

-847 NTLSRNFQLGWI
+847 STLSNNFQLGWI
-859 GAAYQELSAGK
+859 GAAYQELSAGT
-870 SGAIALGLGIIM
+870 SGAIAFALGIIM

-909 GALLANWMRGLDI
+909 GALLANAMRGLDI

-947 AAKIHAEGKTIAEA
+947 AAKMHADGLSIAEA
-961 AVAAARIRFRP
+961 ALAAARIRFRP

-1008 MIFATYI
+1008 MILATYVAI
-1015 AVLFI
+1015 LFI

-1025 LTQTLSEKVSRRKKP
+1025 LSQTLSEKLNRNKK
-1040 QAAKTQ
+1040 AAR
-1046 EAHTDESV
+1046 

>member
-8 NRPIFATV
+8 HRPIFATV

-35 QYPQIVPPD
+35 QYPEIVPPD
-44 VQVTATYNGADAAT
+44 VQVSATYNGADAAT

-71 NGVDNMLYMSSSS
+71 NGVENMLYMSSSS
-84 SDAGTMAL
+84 SDSGSMNL

-99 TDPDQATIDVNNR
+99 TDPDQAAIDVNNR
-112 VQQALSQ
+112 VQQALPQ

-148 GQFDTKFISNY
+148 NQFDTKFISNY
-159 ALLNIIDE
+159 ALLNVIDE

-190 LDPAKLAHFK
+190 LDPAKLAHFG

-225 PNDSRAGFTYTITAD
+225 PNDSAAGFTYTITAD
-240 GRFTDVDQF
+240 GRFTDVEQF
-249 RNIILRGNPD
+249 RNIILRGNAN
-259 GGTLRL
+259 GGALRL
-265 KDVARIELGSKF
+265 KDVARIDLGSKF

-287 PTVPIGVFLSP
+287 PTVPIGVFLAP
-298 GANALETV
+298 GANALDTV
-306 AAIRDRMQEL
+306 AAIRSKMAEL
-316 QTRFPG
+316 QTSFPG
-322 DLAYKIPLDTTDFVR
+322 DLTYKIPLDTTDFVR
-337 ISIKEVLKTLL
+337 ISIHEVLKTLA

-358 FVFLQKPRATL
+358 FIFLQKPRATL
-369 IPLIAIPVALIG
+369 IPLVAIPVALIG
-381 ALAGLF
+381 ALAGLY
-387 LSGMSIN
+387 LAGMSIN

-425 EMLNARDAAIKA
+425 EALHAKEAAIKA
-437 MHQVTGPIIATTL
+437 MEQVTGPIIATTL

-461 IPGLTG
+461 IPGLSG
-467 EMYRQFAIAISIS
+467 EMYRQFAIALSIS

-491 TPAMTAVLLKKHE
+491 TPAMTALLLGRHE
-504 DKPPALPFRVFN
+504 EKPPAAPFRLFN
-516 RGFSSLTNAYMGL
+516 RGFASVTNGYMRL
-529 VHFFL
+529 VQFFL
-534 RAWPVGLMLFA
+534 KAWPIGLMIFA
-545 GVIIA
+545 GVIVA
-550 AFFLFRQSPTGLIPN
+550 AVMIFKQSPTGLIPN

-585 TSTVRNE
+585 TSEVRDE
-592 LSDIITRDPNVF
+592 LSQIITKNPNVF
-604 STVAFAGRDLL
+604 SSVAFAGRDLL

-632 WDERPLASQS
+632 WDERPLPSQS
-642 VQAIAKKITGE
+642 VQAIAKQITGE

-681 YLQNRGNGGL
+681 YLQNRGTGGL
-691 DALNTAAKNLIA
+691 DALNTATQNLIE

-722 PQYRAVVDRDKAY
+722 PQYRAVVNRDKAY
-735 SLGVPVKDIFTAM
+735 ALGVPVKDIFTAM
-748 QSTFGIG
+748 QSTFGTG
-755 YINDFTLFGRNFQVN
+755 YVNDFTLFGRNFQVN
-770 QAADTPYRVSPDD
+770 QAADAPYRINPQD
-783 LRQVYVRSAKDGLIP
+783 LENVFVRSSKDGMIP
-798 LSSLVT
+798 LSSLVRLT
-804 LHQTSGPDVVNR
+804 RQSGPDVVNR
-816 FNIFPSVK
+816 FNIFPAAK

-847 NTLSRNFQLGWI
+847 STLSNNFQLGWI
-859 GAAYQELSAGK
+859 GAAYQELSAGT
-870 SGAIALGLGIIM
+870 SGAIAFALGIIM

-909 GALLANWMRGLDI
+909 GALLANAMRGLDI

-947 AAKIHAEGKTIAEA
+947 AAKMHADGLSIAEA
-961 AVAAARIRFRP
+961 ALAAARIRFRP

-1008 MIFATYI
+1008 MILATYVAI
-1015 AVLFI
+1015 LFI

-1025 LTQTLSEKVSRRKKP
+1025 LSQTLSEKFSRKKSP
-1040 QAAKTQ
+1040 P
-1046 EAHTDESV
+1046 H